1 MLYSAGLN
9 QCGNTDFLKK
19 KFQVFI
25 LKKKET
31 DLGSLRAK
39 CKTLM
44 QITKDKGEE
53 GKREGAGRRRMM
65 GAKEEGENWRLNT

>member
-1 MLYSAGLN
+1 M
-9 QCGNTDFLKK
+9 
-19 KFQVFI
+19 FI

-31 DLGSLRAK
+31 DLGGLRAK
-39 CKTLM
+39 CMMLT

-65 GAKEEGENWRLNT
+65 GAKEERENWRLNT